1 MSSKQ
6 VSSNLNTQSTG
17 FGVLLLGVA
26 GITLYFYKYAFDPFN
41 THKLIILLLT
51 AAWLSGYL
59 FRSYRLLGA
68 IRAPQEKLI
77 VYTAI
82 FFIISMFVSLLFTD
96 VKIIGLFGETQRRN
110 GFISYL
116 ALTVILL
123 YVSRA
128 VSFQNVKKLI
138 PFVLTICG
146 LLALYG
152 SIQIAGKDFVSW
164 VNPYN
169 AMISTTGNPNFASSL
184 LALLSVISILM
195 LFNREITLFIKA
207 IAISVSILSIY
218 CIYQSQSRQG
228 FLVIFFGLI
237 FYFSVKIL
245 FSKNTFLKLFL
256 VIPFCLV
263 VLSIFGM
270 LQMGPFSEFLYKQSV
285 TVRGYYWQAAF
296 KMFQAHPLTGVG
308 LDSYGSYF
316 KEFRDPEYLIRYGS
330 EITSNNAHNVFL
342 QMFATG
348 GIFVGSG
355 YIFLVLSV
363 LYMGLSVIKNSIGA
377 NKEIVLGIVSGWV
390 GFQSQSVI
398 SIDNLSISIWGWVLA
413 GAISGLY
420 IHSSIELQAKVS
432 KSSKT
437 SKSNTDIIQPII
449 SIVILIPALVIS
461 VLLHRMETNLYTLSA
476 LNQSKNNEATN
487 VSLDLAKKVLDNPIS
502 DPSYKFQV
510 ALIFA
515 DLGRVNESFDIVSQ
529 LNTIDPRNTDYL
541 GWLSIYSSAN
551 GDNLKAAEYRR
562 LISVYDPT
570 NSDNCLKLINLYQV
584 LGNREA
590 ALEIKRKIQVW
601 APSSVLSDPGL
612 DWLK

>member
-1 MSSKQ
+1 MRSKQ
-6 VSSNLNTQSTG
+6 VPSNLSHQSTG

-26 GITLYFYKYAFDPFN
+26 GITLYFYKYAYDPFN

-59 FRSYRLLGA
+59 FRSYRHLGVF
-68 IRAPQEKLI
+68 RAPQEKFI
-77 VYTAI
+77 VYPAL
-82 FFIISMFVSLLFTD
+82 FFITSLLVSLLFTD
-96 VKIIGLFGETQRRN
+96 IKIIGLIGELQRRN
-110 GFISYL
+110 GALSYF
-116 ALTVILL
+116 ALTIILL
-123 YVSRA
+123 YLSRT
-128 VSFQNVKKLI
+128 VSFDNVKRLI
-138 PFVLTICG
+138 PFVLSICG

-184 LALLSVISILM
+184 LAVLSLISVLT
-195 LFNREITLFIKA
+195 LFNREVSSFLKPTA
-207 IAISVSILSIY
+207 IFVFTLSIY

-237 FYFSVKIL
+237 FYLSAKIL
-245 FSKNTFLKLFL
+245 FSNKTFLKLFL
-256 VIPFCLV
+256 AIPFSLV
-263 VLSIFGM
+263 ILSIFGM
-270 LQMGPFSEFLYKQSV
+270 LQVGPLTDLLYKPSV
-285 TVRGYYWQAAF
+285 SVRGFYWQAAIR
-296 KMFQAHPLTGVG
+296 MFQNDPITGVG

-316 KEFRDPEYLIRYGS
+316 REFVDPQYLIRHGTDL
-330 EITSNNAHNVFL
+330 TSNNAHNVFL

-348 GIFVGSG
+348 GIFVGLG
-355 YIFLVLSV
+355 YIILVLSV

-377 NKEIVLGIVSGWV
+377 NREFALGIVSGWI

-420 IHSSIELQAKVS
+420 IHSSIESQAKVS
-432 KSSKT
+432 KSM
-437 SKSNTDIIQPII
+437 KSNADIIQPVI
-449 SIVILIPALVIS
+449 SSIILIP
-461 VLLHRMETNLYTLSA
+461 VLLIGVLMHRMETNLYSLSA

-487 VSLDLAKKVLDNPIS
+487 VSLELAKKVLDNPIS

-515 DLGRVNESFDIVSQ
+515 DMGRVNESFDIVSQ

-541 GWLSIYSSAN
+541 GWLSIYKSAN
-551 GDNLKAAEYRR
+551 GDNLKAAEYRKSISIYDPYNYDNYVR
-562 LISVYDPT
+562 LIE
-570 NSDNCLKLINLYQV
+570 LYQT

-590 ALEIKRKIQVW
+590 AMEIKNKMQAW
-601 APSSVLSDPGL
+601 APSSALNDPNL